1 MNKLQLLGRLG
12 KDAELRYTPAGKEVL
27 TFSLATD
34 DGFGESKRTI
44 WFNVSMFGERTVK
57 LQEYLKKGTPVCV
70 SGGLTMR
77 EFESQGEKRTSLDM
91 RVDGL
96 KLMGIAKSGD
106 DAQRGAPTRSTR
118 ETSDDELP
126 F

>member
-57 LQEYLKKGTPVCV
+57 LQEYLKKGTQVY
-70 SGGLTMR
+70 
-77 EFESQGEKRTSLDM
+77 
-91 RVDGL
+91 VDGRVSADRETNEPHTWTDKEGKTRASYDVVAFDL
-96 KLMGIAKSGD
+96 VLMGSPRD
-106 DAQRGAPTRSTR
+106 TTTP
-118 ETSDDELP
+118 EPE

>member
-1 MNKLQLLGRLG
+1 MISATVAGHLG
-12 KDAELRYTPAGKEVL
+12 KDAELRYTQDGGPVLNFSVASTEKKDGPTTWVRCALFGKR
-27 TFSLATD
+27 
-34 DGFGESKRTI
+34 GEA
-44 WFNVSMFGERTVK
+44 VA
-57 LQEYLKKGTPVCV
+57 QYLKKGTPVCV